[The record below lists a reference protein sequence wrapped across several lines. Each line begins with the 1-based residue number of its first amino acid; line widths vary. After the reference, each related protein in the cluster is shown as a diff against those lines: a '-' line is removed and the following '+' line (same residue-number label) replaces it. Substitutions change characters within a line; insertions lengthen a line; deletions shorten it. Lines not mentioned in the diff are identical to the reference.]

1 MKTAKANVIPGSA
14 QDDYDKLKILLLRD
28 LGLDLT
34 THFEIRVGR
43 RKGGGHGWTVQF
55 WTAGCAT
62 AERSGPVVTEI
73 IEELVGELTRK
84 ILLRWRSDGGALQLA
99 GVPLEAFDKG
109 PEIVETPVER
119 DPAAPQGGPPFR
131 NALPAR

>member
-1 MKTAKANVIPGSA
+1 MNAPKMTPIPGSA
-14 QDDYDKLKILLLRD
+14 QDDVDKLKILFLRWRD
-28 LGLDLT
+28 LDLT
-34 THFEIRVGR
+34 TPLVVRAAR
-43 RKGGGHGWTVQF
+43 REGGGHGWTVTVE
-55 WTAGCAT
+55 TAAHV
-62 AERSGPVVTEI
+62 EKRSGPVVTAI
-73 IEELVGELTRK
+73 IADLVAELTRK
-84 ILLRWRSDGGALQLA
+84 VLLRWRSDGGALQLA